1 MQTPIATAP
10 RKARVVPSHGVF
22 APRRRPHLFTS
33 LALALTGFLA
43 ACGPVEG
50 TGKKFSFGTET
61 SVSYTEYEPGDVV
74 AQLELV
80 APATTPFVLRATLP
94 LQPGQYVGT
103 GPTSP
108 FVIVDS
114 ANNQSPAQVE
124 IVSRFANAA
133 DGADVV
139 ELLARVERP
148 AGVAAGTRIR
158 YDVQLV
164 QHPVGSDLVPLPTV
178 ANLLSTPGAFR
189 LRTKDVFGHV
199 YSANLGAA
207 FGTSHEFELKNG
219 PTVRQV
225 RTYETLTPDAPVGG
239 NGGTLPHMMGAH
251 AYFTT
256 WAGEEF
262 VSLDLRINNGA
273 SGHDHARDIDDP
285 LGDLYF
291 EELELVIPQGWQV
304 LTAYGNPYLGTQY
317 AEGLDSV
324 LPIVRPIDAGD
335 MHYMPS
341 QSQFHRRMVLC
352 APGAEA
358 RAREYL
364 DERNLA
370 FCRPG
375 ENVNGEPFLSWWN
388 PASARYYSQ
397 HLPLPLVDRIGEA
410 TLRSELSA
418 AFTSMKTAVQ
428 NGDAGPWPI
437 EMPTHGW
444 AHPMSGHYGGSH
456 GGQEIHLT
464 EGVRT
469 AYAASNEGYRQL
481 QLRHRMVTDR
491 HPTALYDWNG
501 EPTCVEDWVVNG
513 LNGPY
518 LPAWVWLRPV
528 LFLGDPFGYNS
539 TPDGQRQAVVAQGRK
554 PAYQDSLAAFQMMD
568 TEHLVR
574 YTRNPKALVWL
585 GNDAIARDDLT
596 LQGELSRMSYSP
608 LKQSDNGMMIVT
620 GMASDRAFVESKP
633 GDGFNINRGEGW
645 MIDAIVSTYAV
656 TTPARRATMRPWF
669 DDLLDTVE
677 MGQSACTGAIGALPN
692 GLYFGGQYRTRQ
704 SISEAIVDTALWSVR
719 STVYE
724 NSDPGRSERLRQ
736 VLVRSA
742 YALISDV
749 FWDYSVNQPWFY
761 VAMGPFDQQQPSFC
775 GFVPADGHE
784 NHDDYQVWGSLAYG
798 YLLTGD
804 SLFMTRAR
812 QLAGGNI
819 QTLQERTVG
828 YLENGSPTI
837 ALDQLLTN

>member
-1 MQTPIATAP
+1 LQTPFVLASRTTRA
-10 RKARVVPSHGVF
+10 V
-22 APRRRPHLFTS
+22 RRLRAGMCLT
-33 LALALTGFLA
+33 LALCCA
-43 ACGPVEG
+43 ACAPVEEG
-50 TGKKFSFGTET
+50 ADREFSFGSEE
-61 SVSYTEYEPGDVV
+61 SVSYTEYAPGAVIG
-74 AQLELV
+74 QLEIV
-80 APATTPFVLRATLP
+80 APASSPFVLRATLP
-94 LQPGQYVGT
+94 LQPGQYVAP

-108 FVIVDS
+108 FVIVDPS
-114 ANNQSPAQVE
+114 NNQSPAQVE
-124 IVSRFANAA
+124 VVSRFPNAA

-148 AGVAAGTRIR
+148 AGVSAGTRIQ

-164 QHPVGSDLVPLPTV
+164 QHPVGNDLVPLTTV
-178 ANLLSTPGAFR
+178 ANLMNTPGAFG
-189 LRTKDVFGHV
+189 LRTKDVFGHQ

-207 FGTSHEFELKNG
+207 LGTTRQRVLKNG

-225 RTYETLTPDAPVGG
+225 RTYETLMPDSPIGG
-239 NGGTLPHMMGAH
+239 NGGTLPHMMGVH

-262 VSLDLRINNGA
+262 VSLDLRVNNGA
-273 SGHDHARDIDDP
+273 SGNDQLRDMDDP
-285 LGDLYF
+285 LGDLHF
-291 EELELVIPQGWQV
+291 EQLEMVLPQGWTV
-304 LTAYGNPYLGTQY
+304 LTAYDNPYLGEAYT
-317 AEGLDSV
+317 EGIKRV
-324 LPIVRPIDAGD
+324 WPIVDEIPGGD

-341 QSQFHRRMVLC
+341 QSQFHRRMMLC
-352 APGAEA
+352 APGSES

-370 FCRPG
+370 FCQPG
-375 ENVNGEPFLSWWN
+375 ENASGEPFLSWWN

-397 HLPLPLVDRIGEA
+397 NLPLPMVDRIGA
-410 TLRSELSA
+410 VSLRGDLSGK
-418 AFTSMKTAVQ
+418 FNSMKTAVA
-428 NGDAGPWPI
+428 NGDSGPWPV
-437 EMPTHGW
+437 EVPTHGW
-444 AHPMSGHYGGSH
+444 AHPMGGQFGGSH

-469 AYAASNEGYRQL
+469 AFAASNEGYRQL
-481 QLRHRMVTDR
+481 QLRHRMMTDR
-491 HPTALYDWNG
+491 HPTALYNADG
-501 EPTCVEDWVVNG
+501 EPTSTEDWIVDG

-539 TPDGQRQAVVAQGRK
+539 TPDQQRQAVIAQGRK
-554 PAYQDSLAAFQMMD
+554 PSYQDSLAGFQMID

-585 GNDAIARDDLT
+585 GNDSIARDDLT

-620 GMASDRAFVESKP
+620 GMATDREFVQSKP

-645 MIDAIVSTYAV
+645 MIDAIVSTYAI
-656 TTPARRATMRPWF
+656 TNPARRATLRPWF
-669 DDLLDTVE
+669 NDLLDTVE
-677 MGQSACTGAIGALPN
+677 MGQSVCTGAIGALPN
-692 GLYFGGQYRTRQ
+692 GLYFNGQYRTRQ

-719 STVYE
+719 STVFE
-724 NSDPGRSERLRQ
+724 QSDPGRSERLRQ

-742 YALISDV
+742 YALISDI
-749 FWDYSVNQPWFY
+749 FWDHSVNMPWFY

-775 GFVPADGHE
+775 GYVPANGYE

-804 SLFMTRAR
+804 SLFMTRAH

-837 ALDQLLTN
+837 ALDQLLDD